1 MAVVQQNNS
10 RIIKNFIFIY
20 LINYLCIYVLICFY
34 LFVSVFL
41 PDPLKSGMKEV
52 EIYLKSFP
60 VNAEVRLVPKT
71 NS

>member
-1 MAVVQQNNS
+1 MYSFV
-10 RIIKNFIFIY
+10 
-20 LINYLCIYVLICFY
+20 Y